1 MTIQS
6 SRPIRRLILCGVL
19 LIAAIA
25 IGTAAMVDSF
35 RERALANSRRELEN
49 TALLLARHFDQQL
62 EDLEFVQKSLVASM
76 QLAPAASREDYE
88 RQMSSEDMHLMLKTK
103 ISALSYVGG
112 INLFDVDGKPI
123 GYPRWIKY
131 EQGN

>member
-6 SRPIRRLILCGVL
+6 SRPIRRLIFCGVV

-35 RERALANSRRELEN
+35 RERALANSNRELEN

-62 EDLEFVQKSLVASM
+62 EDLEFVQKNPRRVDAF
-76 QLAPAASREDYE
+76 
-88 RQMSSEDMHLMLKTK
+88 
-103 ISALSYVGG
+103 GG
-112 INLFDVDGKPI
+112 DRFARGL
-123 GYPRWIKY
+123 
-131 EQGN
+131 